1 MALPLI
7 WRTIMANLPYTVQE
21 EAGVYTDLGR
31 GGFVRVRLTH
41 DGSST
46 TTAVTLPATSSIQTI
61 YDVIG
66 GTSHDVPVTG
76 VAGTTGFAS
85 VYAAG
90 TSTKILTLLV
100 YGKGR

>member
-1 MALPLI
+1 
-7 WRTIMANLPYTVQE
+7 MANLPYTVQE

-46 TTAVTLPATSSIQTI
+46 TTAVTLPSTSSIQTI

-66 GTSHDVPVTG
+66 GTSTTFPLQASRARLGLPVFMRLEP
-76 VAGTTGFAS
+76 ALRS
-85 VYAAG
+85 
-90 TSTKILTLLV
+90 
-100 YGKGR
+100 